1 MSKILAFL
9 MPAVMIFYYLLGFG
23 SIKTDGDY
31 TVVRTDKLNSEL
43 SLYATAMMAR
53 ISTAPAR

>member
-1 MSKILAFL
+1 MLYNVYIAEIGRRAMSKILAFL

-31 TVVRTDKLNSEL
+31 TVV
-43 SLYATAMMAR
+43 
-53 ISTAPAR
+53 

>member
-9 MPAVMIFYYLLGFG
+9 MPAVMMFYYLLGFG

-43 SLYATAMMAR
+43 SLYATTMTAR

>member
-1 MSKILAFL
+1 

-31 TVVRTDKLNSEL
+31 TVVRTDKLNSVL
-43 SLYATAMMAR
+43 SLYATAMTAR
-53 ISTAPAR
+53 ISTVPAR